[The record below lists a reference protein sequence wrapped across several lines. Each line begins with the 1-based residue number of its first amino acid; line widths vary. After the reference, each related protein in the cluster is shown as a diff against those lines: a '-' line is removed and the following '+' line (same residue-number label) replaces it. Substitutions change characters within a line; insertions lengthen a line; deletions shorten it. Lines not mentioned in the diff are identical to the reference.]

1 MENLTDE
8 QKQRIS
14 EKVAKL
20 EALMESIGKQLQ
32 ELNTIANF
40 QFHYD
45 PAEELIDFLID
56 QGVID
61 RETYVDFRIGR
72 LENVKK
78 QVNDALM
85 QAKALH
91 RRQSAEVD
99 QAMKG
104 IVVPPEKKLIVPPSA
119 RRHKE
124 N

>member
-20 EALMESIGKQLQ
+20 ETLMGEIGSELQ
-32 ELNTIANF
+32 ELNTIADF
-40 QFHYD
+40 KFHYD
-45 PAEELIDFLID
+45 AAEELIDFLID

-61 RETYVDFRIGR
+61 REVYVDFRIAR

-91 RRQSAEVD
+91 RRQSSEVEN
-99 QAMKG
+99 AMKG
-104 IVVPPEKKLIVPPSA
+104 FVVPPEKKLIIPPSA